1 MSPTLQLFITEFAL
15 GISAWTVIAVVWV
28 YPWLKTKSKVDALA
42 IMLAPQMMRFI
53 GISLL
58 IPGLVGPD
66 MPKELAQQIAWGD
79 ATTSALAMIGI
90 LFLRSGWKGAIGFA
104 WFVNLL
110 GFTDLLLSVGRGS
123 AVDISTHLHGAWY
136 VPTLAVPFTLTSHL
150 VAFLIL
156 IKHKSI

>member
-42 IMLAPQMMRFI
+42 IMLAPQMMRSI

-79 ATTSALAMIGI
+79 ATTSA
-90 LFLRSGWKGAIGFA
+90 FA
-104 WFVNLL
+104 
-110 GFTDLLLSVGRGS
+110 
-123 AVDISTHLHGAWY
+123 
-136 VPTLAVPFTLTSHL
+136 
-150 VAFLIL
+150 
-156 IKHKSI
+156 